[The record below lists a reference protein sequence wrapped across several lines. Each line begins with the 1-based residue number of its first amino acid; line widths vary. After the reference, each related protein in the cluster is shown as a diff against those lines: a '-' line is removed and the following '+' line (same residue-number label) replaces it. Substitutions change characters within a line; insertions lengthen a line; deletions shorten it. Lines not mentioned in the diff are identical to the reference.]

1 MKKSEKAKVN
11 SKDKAHK
18 LAQQS
23 PEGEIVDDSADTSK
37 LYSIS
42 EVAKQLGFEEEVFID
57 LLIEKGVLYREG
69 EGMPLLPY
77 PEWVEK
83 GYLAVVP
90 VDAE

>member
-1 MKKSEKAKVN
+1 MKKSEKAKVK
-11 SKDKAHK
+11 SKSKAQK
-18 LAQQS
+18 LSQQA
-23 PEGEIVDDSADTSK
+23 PEKEVIDDSADTSK

-42 EVAKQLGFEEEVFID
+42 EVAKQLGFEEEAFTD